1 MAKQQV
7 PIPNARQRLASNL
20 RSLRAQH
27 KLSQEALAD
36 LVGLHRTYVG
46 SVERSER
53 NVSLDNVERLAAA
66 LGVDIADLLSESPIE
81 RLPFECTY
89 AETGTP
95 DFKGRLSDRYKT
107 ASCITPSGMTFTYLM
122 TSRLNH
128 DKMHETSMKMPSC
141 LLQHLSQL
149 KSCE

>member
-7 PIPNARQRLASNL
+7 LLPNARQRLASNL

-53 NVSLDNVERLAAA
+53 NVSLDNIERLAAA
-66 LGVDIADLLSESPIE
+66 LGVDIAELLSENII
-81 RLPFECTY
+81 
-89 AETGTP
+89 
-95 DFKGRLSDRYKT
+95 D
-107 ASCITPSGMTFTYLM
+107 
-122 TSRLNH
+122 
-128 DKMHETSMKMPSC
+128 
-141 LLQHLSQL
+141 
-149 KSCE
+149 

>member
-7 PIPNARQRLASNL
+7 PLPNARQRLASNL

-36 LVGLHRTYVG
+36 QVGLHRTYVG

-66 LGVDIADLLSESPIE
+66 LGVDIVELLSVNLI
-81 RLPFECTY
+81 
-89 AETGTP
+89 
-95 DFKGRLSDRYKT
+95 DR
-107 ASCITPSGMTFTYLM
+107 SSVSG
-122 TSRLNH
+122 S
-128 DKMHETSMKMPSC
+128 
-141 LLQHLSQL
+141 
-149 KSCE
+149 

>member
-7 PIPNARQRLASNL
+7 HIPNARQRLASNL

-53 NVSLDNVERLAAA
+53 NVSLDNVEKLAAA
-66 LGVDIADLLSESPIE
+66 LGVDITELLSEHLIE
-81 RLPFECTY
+81 
-89 AETGTP
+89 
-95 DFKGRLSDRYKT
+95 
-107 ASCITPSGMTFTYLM
+107 
-122 TSRLNH
+122 
-128 DKMHETSMKMPSC
+128 KMSTIRD
-141 LLQHLSQL
+141 
-149 KSCE
+149 

>member
-66 LGVDIADLLSESPIE
+66 LGVDISELLSDSLIASSSA
-81 RLPFECTY
+81 R
-89 AETGTP
+89 
-95 DFKGRLSDRYKT
+95 GR
-107 ASCITPSGMTFTYLM
+107 
-122 TSRLNH
+122 
-128 DKMHETSMKMPSC
+128 
-141 LLQHLSQL
+141 
-149 KSCE
+149 

>member
-1 MAKQQV
+1 MSKQQV
-7 PIPNARQRLASNL
+7 PLPNARQRLASNL

-66 LGVDIADLLSESPIE
+66 LGVDIAELLSENLIDSSSA
-81 RLPFECTY
+81 R
-89 AETGTP
+89 
-95 DFKGRLSDRYKT
+95 GR
-107 ASCITPSGMTFTYLM
+107 
-122 TSRLNH
+122 
-128 DKMHETSMKMPSC
+128 
-141 LLQHLSQL
+141 
-149 KSCE
+149 